1 MRPYVLFIVLL
12 VASMTCV
19 QAQDYPAGSIKIIVP
34 FAPGAGT
41 DTLARLLAGKIQ
53 ESSGLTMF
61 VENQAGA
68 GGLIG
73 MSTVARAAPNGL
85 TLGLASPST
94 HTIAAATRKQ
104 LPYDP
109 IKDFTLIS
117 TIVKYTSVLVVHP
130 QMPLKSVTEFVQ
142 YAKKYPDKL
151 SFASAGVGSS
161 THLLGEMFSQAAQIK
176 IVHVPF
182 KGGGQSLP
190 DLLGGHI
197 PVAIISVA
205 GVQGFINQGKLRAL
219 AVFERER
226 YAGLQHVPA
235 ITEELPGMNPRISWF
250 GLVGPAGLPPAVTA
264 RLNKEV
270 RQALQAA
277 DFRKKLQSTGF
288 QSLGGTPEQF
298 TDMVREEIAAWSKV
312 VTAANFKVME

>member
-1 MRPYVLFIVLL
+1 MRFSWLSIVVLL
-12 VASMTCV
+12 AGATCA
-19 QAQDYPAGSIKIIVP
+19 QAQDYPPGNIRMIVP
-34 FAPGAGT
+34 FSPGAGS
-41 DTLARLLAGKIQ
+41 DALGRLIAQKIQ
-53 ESSGLTMF
+53 DAGLPMY

-68 GGLIG
+68 GGQIG
-73 MSTVARAAPNGL
+73 MTTVVRAAPNGL

-94 HTIAAATRKQ
+94 HTIAAATRKN

-109 IKDFTLIS
+109 VRDFTFIS
-117 TIVKYTSVLVVHP
+117 TIAKYTSVLVVHP

-142 YAKKYPDKL
+142 YAKKHPDAL

-161 THLLGEMFSQAAQIK
+161 THLLGEMFKQAAQIK

-182 KGGGQSLP
+182 KGGGQSIP
-190 DLLGGHI
+190 DLLGGHV

-226 YAGLQHVPA
+226 FAGLPNVPA
-235 ITEELPGMNPRISWF
+235 ITEEVRGINPRISWF
-250 GLVGPAGLPPAVTA
+250 GLVGPAGLPAAVTA

-270 RQALQAA
+270 RQALQAK
-277 DFRKKLQSTGF
+277 DVRQKLESTGF
-288 QSLGGTPEQF
+288 QTLGSTPEQF
-298 TDMVREEIAAWSKV
+298 VELIKDEISAWTKV
-312 VTAANFKVME
+312 VAAGNIKVNE